1 MPSDHSQYLA
11 MVTRERNQNDPKCV
25 YKYILIACWLDNV
38 HWKAHHES
46 LKARKVCKRHGRAP
60 APKGI
65 HNSWINWS
73 NLPVVGKGYSDG
85 KTMINHPSNNH
96 HKWVVS
102 TIKKRGGLF
111 LFYVH
116 CTLLFGH
123 AHASTA
129 PQRQQLPKGDV
140 GGGMLIIWAQQW
152 SETICCWPF
161 DCSHKQ
167 QIDKASP
174 QARLTTEINQVE
186 KNRQGTAL
194 SPRIGKC
201 LGSRTFLYISETFW
215 IIFMLP
221 YVKGHVQARHCP
233 TSPSG
238 RLEARLDSVKC
249 SHGCRFKGRLRAHWM
264 LQALN
269 RRGFHIW
276 LWGWSCSKVQRSL
289 LCLDGI
295 LLLPSALRAHL

>member
-1 MPSDHSQYLA
+1 MLTGQCSLENPPWEFESKEGMQKTWARPQPQRNPQFLDQLIKLA
-11 MVTRERNQNDPKCV
+11 R
-25 YKYILIACWLDNV
+25 
-38 HWKAHHES
+38 
-46 LKARKVCKRHGRAP
+46 
-60 APKGI
+60 
-65 HNSWINWS
+65 SWE
-73 NLPVVGKGYSDG
+73 GYSDG
-85 KTMINHPSNNH
+85 KTIINHPSNNH
-96 HKWVVS
+96 HKWMVS
-102 TIKKRGGLF
+102 SINHQKTGWFIIVLPCFTYIVPFCLG
-111 LFYVH
+111 
-116 CTLLFGH
+116 T
-123 AHASTA
+123 
-129 PQRQQLPKGDV
+129 PMRQQPPNV
-140 GGGMLIIWAQQW
+140 SNFQR
-152 SETICCWPF
+152 ETSVVACWLYERSSGARQFCCWPF

-186 KNRQGTAL
+186 KKSARHCTESQNWQM
-194 SPRIGKC
+194 SWKKD
-201 LGSRTFLYISETFW
+201 ISETFW

-249 SHGCRFKGRLRAHWM
+249 SHCCRFKGRLRAHWM